1 MDTFD
6 TIVILYNCARNYTTA
21 FMRGAVKM
29 DVPQLDYYTQ
39 KIDIRYKIV
48 PFYRVQKLAF

>member
-1 MDTFD
+1 MATFD
-6 TIVILYNCARNYTTA
+6 TIVKLYNCARNYTTA

-39 KIDIRYKIV
+39 KIDILYKIG
-48 PFYRVQKLAF
+48 QIDKIQ